1 MKSSLIFTTLAG
13 LMLLSTTSC
22 MVVREGE
29 VGVKRTFG
37 KYQDRPYTEGLKVFN
52 PFTSRIIKV
61 TTQTENL
68 EVELS
73 IPSKEG
79 LNILSEVSIL
89 YSVVPR
95 EAPDIL
101 RNIGPEYERNVIL
114 PVFRSSVSDVSAQ
127 FFAKDM
133 HTGARSEIEKV
144 IRDQMAVYLQDKGI
158 EVEAVLL
165 KSIQLPKSLAR
176 AIEEKLE
183 AEQQAQRMEFVLQQ
197 TKQDADRRRIEA
209 EGIRD
214 AQNII
219 SQGLDPML
227 LQFKSI
233 EAFLELAKSPNTKVI
248 ITDGDMPMLAT
259 PEVGDSPKAANTG
272 LRN

>member
-37 KYQDRPYTEGLKVFN
+37 KYQDRPYTEGLKKFN

-101 RNIGPEYERNVIL
+101 RNIGPE
-114 PVFRSSVSDVSAQ
+114 
-127 FFAKDM
+127 
-133 HTGARSEIEKV
+133 
-144 IRDQMAVYLQDKGI
+144 
-158 EVEAVLL
+158 
-165 KSIQLPKSLAR
+165 
-176 AIEEKLE
+176 
-183 AEQQAQRMEFVLQQ
+183 
-197 TKQDADRRRIEA
+197 
-209 EGIRD
+209 
-214 AQNII
+214 
-219 SQGLDPML
+219 
-227 LQFKSI
+227 
-233 EAFLELAKSPNTKVI
+233 
-248 ITDGDMPMLAT
+248 
-259 PEVGDSPKAANTG
+259 
-272 LRN
+272 